1 MKNDKIP
8 LVAVVGP
15 TASGKTAAGVILA
28 KQFGGEVVSADSMQI
43 YKGMSIATA
52 KPTVQEMQGVK
63 HHLIDVLEPTADFS
77 VADYV
82 SLAQNIIADIT
93 SRGKLPIVVGG
104 TGLYVNSLVDN
115 ITFDDTEKC
124 PELRSELF
132 DFAEKNGVHALWQQ
146 LLQLDPD
153 SAAAIHENNINRVI
167 RAIEVCK
174 ISGEKMSVRQ
184 LKSRENASP
193 YNSCIIGLNF
203 RSRDS
208 LYEKINKRVDVM
220 LENGLLQEAEEFF
233 KRENV
238 STAAQAI
245 GIKELKPYFD
255 GEDTLEN
262 CVEKIKQETRRYAK
276 RQLTWFRKRKDV
288 NWIYLDDINL
298 LNFNDEFTK
307 ILKIT
312 VAKSNILCYNYNM

>member
-15 TASGKTAAGVILA
+15 TASGKTAAGVIIA
-28 KQFGGEVVSADSMQI
+28 KEFGGEVVSADSMQI

-63 HHLIDVLEPTADFS
+63 HHLIDVLEPNTDFS

-93 SRGKLPIVVGG
+93 ARGKLPIVVGG

-124 PELRSELF
+124 PELRKELF
-132 DFAEKNGVHALWQQ
+132 DFAENNGAHALWEQ

-153 SAAAIHENNINRVI
+153 SAAAIHENNVNRVV

-184 LKSRENASP
+184 LKSRENTSP

-203 RSRDS
+203 RSRDA
-208 LYEKINKRVDVM
+208 LYERINKRVDVM
-220 LENGLLQEAEEFF
+220 VENGLLRETEEFF

-276 RQLTWFRKRKDV
+276 RQLTWFRKRNDV